1 MSAESKPNLQLEIG
15 HVLFIDIVGYSK
27 LLINEQT
34 EAMHRLNEVVR
45 ETKAFRAADEAG
57 DLIRLPTGD
66 GMALVFLNTLEAPA
80 QCALEI
86 AQALGSGAKF
96 ALRMGVHSGPVNQV
110 ADVNGRLNLTGAG
123 VNIAC
128 RVMDCGDAG
137 HILLSKRVAEDL
149 EHYREWQPHLH
160 DLGTVTVK
168 HEVELGIFNLYTEEV
183 GNPARPEKIRRG
195 NRPWPVWTRG
205 RKVAAS
211 AVLLVAFVLGFAVWK
226 YGPGKRGAISPN
238 DKSIA
243 ILPFANWSDDKAN
256 AYFAEGIQDE
266 ILTRLAKIADLK
278 VISRTSTQHYKS
290 TPENLPEI
298 AKQLGVA
305 HIVEGQRAE
314 GRRFGPSQRAAY
326 PGAGRMRIFGRRF
339 TIAN

>member
-34 EAMHRLNEVVR
+34 EAMHLLNEVVR

-86 AQALGSGAKF
+86 GQALRRGAKF

-110 ADVNGRLNLTGAG
+110 ADVNGRLNLTGVG

-168 HEVELGIFNLYTEEV
+168 HGVELGIFNLYTEDA

-195 NRPWPVWTRG
+195 NRQWSTWARG
-205 RKVAAS
+205 RKVAAGATS
-211 AVLLVAFVLGFAVWK
+211 
-226 YGPGKRGAISPN
+226 PGRACSGLRA
-238 DKSIA
+238 
-243 ILPFANWSDDKAN
+243 L
-256 AYFAEGIQDE
+256 E
-266 ILTRLAKIADLK
+266 I
-278 VISRTSTQHYKS
+278 
-290 TPENLPEI
+290 
-298 AKQLGVA
+298 
-305 HIVEGQRAE
+305 
-314 GRRFGPSQRAAY
+314 
-326 PGAGRMRIFGRRF
+326 
-339 TIAN
+339 